1 MSRTFIML
9 VLAIPLLIGVFYFVK
24 LMFPEM
30 PQDGKVEEAIEQ
42 VIEDNTNIKI
52 DLTPNSPEQKSM

>member
-1 MSRTFIML
+1 
-9 VLAIPLLIGVFYFVK
+9 
-24 LMFPEM
+24 MFPEM